1 MRATERERHTH
12 RERERERGRVVV
24 TQLHMRTGASTRHHL
39 CQWNVCLYF
48 AIPKTKSAVN
58 TEGDSLNWSCCS
70 CVCER
75 SSQAAGPSGCSCC
88 CCCRRFFWAGRS
100 IITLTATIHPP
111 HDKSIKKNK
120 KNKPKNKS
128 LRLLFQLRDTL
139 TRVDPEALL
148 LHCGFTCCHQNFS
161 SNWFEL
167 FHDSRRVLF
176 FFSSFFFFIFFGQ
189 ILLCTLGAI
198 NWNNVTFLGV
208 FL

>member
-1 MRATERERHTH
+1 MRATERERHT
-12 RERERERGRVVV
+12 EREREDVLLLHSCTCVLALQQDTIYVNEMCVYILQFLKQSPLLTPRVTVW
-24 TQLHMRTGASTRHHL
+24 TGAAA
-39 CQWNVCLYF
+39 VVF
-48 AIPKTKSAVN
+48 VSAALRPLV
-58 TEGDSLNWSCCS
+58 
-70 CVCER
+70 R
-75 SSQAAGPSGCSCC
+75 PAAAAAAAGASSELGDQSSPW
-88 CCCRRFFWAGRS
+88 RPQS
-100 IITLTATIHPP
+100 ILLTISPL
-111 HDKSIKKNK
+111 KKTK

-167 FHDSRRVLF
+167 FHDSRP
-176 FFSSFFFFIFFGQ
+176 FFFFFFGQ

-208 FL
+208 FF